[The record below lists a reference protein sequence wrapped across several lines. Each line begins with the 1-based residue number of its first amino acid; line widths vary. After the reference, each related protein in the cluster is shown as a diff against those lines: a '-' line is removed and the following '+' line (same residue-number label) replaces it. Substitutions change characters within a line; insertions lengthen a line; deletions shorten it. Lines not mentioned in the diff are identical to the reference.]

1 MLAAVFQ
8 RPGSM
13 EIMEV
18 DTPEIGPDEVLVKV
32 GANTICG
39 TDVRIFRGE
48 KTKGVP
54 LPTVLGHEVAGHV
67 DRVGRN
73 VRGYEVGAPVAIS
86 PIIACQRCFY
96 CHNGME
102 NVCLHPSII
111 GYDVYG
117 GLSEYLRIPA
127 AAVAAGNLFV
137 AHRDVPSEY
146 LALAEPLACCI
157 HGHRRA
163 YQSRTYHMI
172 GEWVNGDGQRVGAD
186 GITNRSPTVLIMGAG
201 PIGLF
206 HLQLALLA
214 GASPVIV
221 SEPSAPRRALA
232 SRFGAHIAVN
242 PNAEDLACVVSEHTA
257 GLGVDAV
264 IVCIGVPSLINEAL
278 HLVRQGGRVI
288 LFAGMA
294 AKGWAEVEANLIH
307 YKELEVIG
315 SANSRR
321 ADYQSALQ
329 LIESGRIQVE
339 AMVTDRFP
347 LRSAC
352 AALDKAA
359 SGEGIKIAVMP

>member
-13 EIMEV
+13 EVMEV
-18 DTPEIGPDEVLVKV
+18 PTSDIGPDEVLVKV

-48 KTKGVP
+48 KTKGIP

-67 DRVGRN
+67 HKVGRN
-73 VRGYEVGAPVAIS
+73 VRGYEIGAPVAIA

-96 CHNGME
+96 CQNGME
-102 NVCLHPSII
+102 NVCLHSSII
-111 GYDVYG
+111 GYDVHG
-117 GLSEYLRIPA
+117 GLSEYLRVPA
-127 AAVAAGNLFV
+127 TAVAAGNIFV
-137 AHRDVPSEY
+137 AHTDLPAEY
-146 LALAEPLACCI
+146 LALAEPLSCCI
-157 HGHRRA
+157 RGHQR
-163 YQSRTYHMI
+163 SRI
-172 GEWVNGDGQRVGAD
+172 SLN
-186 GITNRSPTVLIMGAG
+186 SFVLIMGAG

-214 GASPVIV
+214 GARTVIV
-221 SEPSAPRRALA
+221 SEPSASRRALA
-232 SRFGAHIAVN
+232 SSFGAHIAVN
-242 PNAEDLACVVSEHTA
+242 PNAEDLADVVSEHTA
-257 GLGVDAV
+257 GLGVDTV
-264 IVCIGVPSLINEAL
+264 IVCIGVPNLINDAL
-278 HLVRQGGRVI
+278 HLVRQGGCVT
-288 LFAGMA
+288 LFAGLA
-294 AKGWAEVEANLIH
+294 AQGWAEIEANLIH

-321 ADYQSALQ
+321 AEYQTALQ
-329 LIESGRIQVE
+329 LIEAGRIQVQ

-352 AALDKAA
+352 AAFDKAA